1 MFSYNTGS
9 IFIRDYL
16 SYTEH
21 LGQRNNKRQN
31 TKTMILS
38 GMVGGAIL
46 LIADMLARTLYAAE
60 IPISILT
67 TVIGVPVL
75 VWFMCVRKERR
86 V

>member
-1 MFSYNTGS
+1 M
-9 IFIRDYL
+9 
-16 SYTEH
+16 
-21 LGQRNNKRQN
+21 
-31 TKTMILS
+31 
-38 GMVGGAIL
+38 
-46 LIADMLARTLYAAE
+46 IADMLARTLYAAE